1 MIRLT
6 LLDNTEK
13 EVELFDEITEND
25 NILEIDCHVPDTI
38 DRWTR
43 EDKYSNFRLQLL
55 PDNMNFPNL
64 QKFNCNHNKLTFLP
78 ENMNFPNLKYFE
90 CRYNQLTSLPD
101 NINFPN
107 LQVFDFTDN
116 KLTSLPNNMNFPN
129 LEKFYCCENKLTSL
143 PKNMNFPNLQRLYCE
158 RNELTSLPDNMN
170 FPNLQKLN
178 CSSNQLTSL
187 PNMNFPNLQ
196 RLNCK
201 QNELTS
207 LPENMNFPNLEWF
220 DCRENKIT
228 SLPKNMNFPNLQ
240 SLDCKQNELT
250 TLPDNMIFPNLKYFE
265 CEYNKLTSLPNNM
278 IFPNLDHLDCSH
290 NQLTSLP
297 NNMHFPNL
305 HHFECSHNQLTSLP
319 DNMIFPNLQRFEC
332 GHNKL
337 TSLPLCILNWR
348 NIRLIVR
355 HYNPIELSPQIARF
369 INRLR
374 AGLYNDLNVYND
386 TQNVHNSTI
395 QTSVKDSINNIT
407 TRIDLL
413 KYDKDELHR
422 LIINDNI
429 LTQLCKEQLIEYCS
443 DTTEHSLLLLTFSE
457 VLWFVLQTIHNDFSI
472 EVQNE
477 IKKILN
483 DEMKE
488 SECKCFTGRMN
499 RSVNCLNGFSSH
511 VKINIQ
517 DSEQISNIIFL
528 VKDKLES
535 TNSYTIEKHKIEV
548 EKELLERNYDI
559 KTIKTWLEYLD

>member
-6 LLDNTEK
+6 LLDNNKK
-13 EVELFDEITEND
+13 ELELFDEITEND
-25 NILEIDCHVPDTI
+25 NILEIDCHVPGTI
-38 DRWTR
+38 DCWTR

-55 PDNMNFPNL
+55 PENMNFPNL

-78 ENMNFPNLKYFE
+78 ENMNFPNLQHFE

-101 NINFPN
+101 NMNFPN

-129 LEKFYCCENKLTSL
+129 LEKFFCCENKLTSL
-143 PKNMNFPNLQRLYCE
+143 PK
-158 RNELTSLPDNMN
+158 
-170 FPNLQKLN
+170 
-178 CSSNQLTSL
+178 
-187 PNMNFPNLQ
+187 
-196 RLNCK
+196 
-201 QNELTS
+201 
-207 LPENMNFPNLEWF
+207 NMNFPNLEWF

-278 IFPNLDHLDCSH
+278 
-290 NQLTSLP
+290 
-297 NNMHFPNL
+297 HFPNL

-332 GHNKL
+332 SHNKL

-348 NIRLIVR
+348 NIRLIAS

-369 INRLR
+369 INRYRARVLNDLR

-457 VLWFVLQTIHNDFSI
+457 VQWFVLQTIHNDFSI

-483 DEMKE
+483 EEMKE

-517 DSEQISNIIFL
+517 DSEQIGNIIFL
-528 VKDKLES
+528 VKDKLEKEGRYIIEMHKEIV
-535 TNSYTIEKHKIEV
+535 SYELKERGYNDDVITEWLGFIE
-548 EKELLERNYDI
+548 
-559 KTIKTWLEYLD
+559 

>member
-6 LLDNTEK
+6 LLDNTKK
-13 EVELFDEITEND
+13 ELELFDEITEND
-25 NILEIDCHVPDTI
+25 NILEIDCHVPGTI

-55 PDNMNFPNL
+55 PENMNFPNL

-78 ENMNFPNLKYFE
+78 ENMNFPNLKHFE

-143 PKNMNFPNLQRLYCE
+143 PKNMNFPNLQKLYCE
-158 RNELTSLPDNMN
+158 LNELTSLPDNMN

-178 CSSNQLTSL
+178 CSCNKLISL
-187 PNMNFPNLQ
+187 PNMHFPNLQ
-196 RLNCK
+196 ILDCRK
-201 QNELTS
+201 NELTS
-207 LPENMNFPNLEWF
+207 LPENMNFPNLIIF
-220 DCRENKIT
+220 YFCENKLT
-228 SLPKNMNFPNLQ
+228 LLSENMNFPNLQ

-250 TLPDNMIFPNLKYFE
+250 SLPDNMIFPNLEYFE
-265 CEYNKLTSLPNNM
+265 CEYNK
-278 IFPNLDHLDCSH
+278 
-290 NQLTSLP
+290 LTSLP

-305 HHFECSHNQLTSLP
+305 HHFECS
-319 DNMIFPNLQRFEC
+319 
-332 GHNKL
+332 HNKL

-407 TRIDLL
+407 TRTDLL

-472 EVQNE
+472 EIQNE

-483 DEMKE
+483 EEMKE

-517 DSEQISNIIFL
+517 DSEQIGNIIFL
-528 VKDKLES
+528 VKDKLEKEGRYIIEMHKEIV
-535 TNSYTIEKHKIEV
+535 SYELKERGYNDDVITEWLGFIE
-548 EKELLERNYDI
+548 
-559 KTIKTWLEYLD
+559 

>member
-6 LLDNTEK
+6 LLDNTKK
-13 EVELFDEITEND
+13 ELELFDEITEND
-25 NILEIDCHVPDTI
+25 NILEIDCHVPGTI
-38 DRWTR
+38 NRWTR

-55 PDNMNFPNL
+55 PENMNFPNL

-78 ENMNFPNLKYFE
+78 ENMNFPNLKHFE

-143 PKNMNFPNLQRLYCE
+143 PKNMNFPNLQKLYCE
-158 RNELTSLPDNMN
+158 LNELTSLPDNMN

-207 LPENMNFPNLEWF
+207 LPENMNFPNLEGLN
-220 DCRENKIT
+220 CSSNQLT

-240 SLDCKQNELT
+240 SLYCKQNELT
-250 TLPDNMIFPNLKYFE
+250 SLPDNMIFPNLEYFE
-265 CEYNKLTSLPNNM
+265 CEYNKLTSLPDNM
-278 IFPNLDHLDCSH
+278 IFPNLDHLNCSH

-305 HHFECSHNQLTSLP
+305 HHFECSHN
-319 DNMIFPNLQRFEC
+319 
-332 GHNKL
+332 KL

-348 NIRLIVR
+348 NIRLIAR
-355 HYNPIELSPQIARF
+355 HNNPIELSPQIARF
-369 INRLR
+369 INRYR
-374 AGLYNDLNVYND
+374 ARLYNDLNVYND

-483 DEMKE
+483 EEMKE

-517 DSEQISNIIFL
+517 DSEQIGNIIFL
-528 VKDKLES
+528 VKDKLEKEGRYIIEMHKEIV
-535 TNSYTIEKHKIEV
+535 SYELKERGYNDDVITEWLGFIE
-548 EKELLERNYDI
+548 
-559 KTIKTWLEYLD
+559 

>member
-6 LLDNTEK
+6 LLDNTKK
-13 EVELFDEITEND
+13 ELELFDEITEND
-25 NILEIDCHVPDTI
+25 NILEIDCMGPGI

-55 PDNMNFPNL
+55 PENMNFPNL

-78 ENMNFPNLKYFE
+78 ENMNFPNLKHFE

-101 NINFPN
+101 NMNFPN

-143 PKNMNFPNLQRLYCE
+143 PKNMNFPNLQKLYCE
-158 RNELTSLPDNMN
+158 LNELTSLPDNMN

-207 LPENMNFPNLEWF
+207 LPENMNFPNLEGLN
-220 DCRENKIT
+220 CSSNQLT

-240 SLDCKQNELT
+240 SLYCKQNELT
-250 TLPDNMIFPNLKYFE
+250 SLPDNMIFPNLEYFE
-265 CEYNKLTSLPNNM
+265 CEYNK
-278 IFPNLDHLDCSH
+278 
-290 NQLTSLP
+290 LTSLP

-305 HHFECSHNQLTSLP
+305 HHFECSHNKLTSLP
-319 DNMIFPNLQRFEC
+319 NNMHFPNLHHFEC
-332 GHNKL
+332 SHNKL

-348 NIRLIVR
+348 NIRRMGL
-355 HYNPIELSPQIARF
+355 YNNPIELSPQIARF
-369 INRLR
+369 INRYR
-374 AGLYNDLNVYND
+374 ARLYNDLNVYND

-407 TRIDLL
+407 TRTDLL
-413 KYDKDELHR
+413 KYDKDELHT

-483 DEMKE
+483 EEMKE

-517 DSEQISNIIFL
+517 DSEQIGNIIFL
-528 VKDKLES
+528 VKDKLEKEGRYIIEMHKEIV
-535 TNSYTIEKHKIEV
+535 SYELKERGYNDDVITEWLGFIE
-548 EKELLERNYDI
+548 
-559 KTIKTWLEYLD
+559 

>member
-78 ENMNFPNLKYFE
+78 ENMNFPNLKHFE

-101 NINFPN
+101 NMNFPN

-116 KLTSLPNNMNFPN
+116 KLTSLPDNMNFPN
-129 LEKFYCCENKLTSL
+129 LEKFFCCENKLTSL
-143 PKNMNFPNLQRLYCE
+143 PKNMNFPNLQKLYCE
-158 RNELTSLPDNMN
+158 QNELTSLPDNMN

-178 CSSNQLTSL
+178 CSRNQLTSL

-196 RLNCK
+196 KLNCSRN
-201 QNELTS
+201 QLTS
-207 LPENMNFPNLEWF
+207 LPNMH
-220 DCRENKIT
+220 
-228 SLPKNMNFPNLQ
+228 FPNLQ

-250 TLPDNMIFPNLKYFE
+250 TLPDNMI
-265 CEYNKLTSLPNNM
+265 
-278 IFPNLDHLDCSH
+278 
-290 NQLTSLP
+290 
-297 NNMHFPNL
+297 FPNL

-332 GHNKL
+332 SHNKL

-348 NIRLIVR
+348 NIRRMGL
-355 HYNPIELSPQIARF
+355 YNNPIELSPQIARF
-369 INRLR
+369 INRYRARVLNDFR

-407 TRIDLL
+407 TRTDLL

-559 KTIKTWLEYLD
+559 KTIKTWLEYVD

>member
-6 LLDNTEK
+6 LLDNTKK
-13 EVELFDEITEND
+13 ELELFDEITEND
-25 NILEIDCHVPDTI
+25 NILEIDCHVPGTI

-55 PDNMNFPNL
+55 PENMNFPNL

-78 ENMNFPNLKYFE
+78 ENMNFPNLKHFE

-143 PKNMNFPNLQRLYCE
+143 PKNMNFPNLQKLYCE
-158 RNELTSLPDNMN
+158 LNELTSLPDNMN

-207 LPENMNFPNLEWF
+207 LPENMNFPNLEGLN
-220 DCRENKIT
+220 CSSNQLT

-240 SLDCKQNELT
+240 SLYCKQNELT
-250 TLPDNMIFPNLKYFE
+250 SLPDNMIFPNLEYFE

-305 HHFECSHNQLTSLP
+305 HHFECSHN
-319 DNMIFPNLQRFEC
+319 
-332 GHNKL
+332 KL

-348 NIRLIVR
+348 NIRRMGL
-355 HYNPIELSPQIARF
+355 YNNPIELSPQIARF
-369 INRLR
+369 INRYR
-374 AGLYNDLNVYND
+374 ARLYNDLNVYND

-517 DSEQISNIIFL
+517 DSEQIGNIIFL
-528 VKDKLES
+528 VKDKLEKEGRYIIEMHKEIV
-535 TNSYTIEKHKIEV
+535 SYELKERGYNDDVITEWLGFIE
-548 EKELLERNYDI
+548 
-559 KTIKTWLEYLD
+559 

>member
-1 MIRLT
+1 MNFPNLHEF
-6 LLDNTEK
+6 LGANNK
-13 EVELFDEITEND
+13 IT
-25 NILEIDCHVPDTI
+25 
-38 DRWTR
+38 
-43 EDKYSNFRLQLL
+43 SL

-64 QKFNCNHNKLTFLP
+64 QK
-78 ENMNFPNLKYFE
+78 
-90 CRYNQLTSLPD
+90 
-101 NINFPN
+101 
-107 LQVFDFTDN
+107 
-116 KLTSLPNNMNFPN
+116 
-129 LEKFYCCENKLTSL
+129 
-143 PKNMNFPNLQRLYCE
+143 LYCE
-158 RNELTSLPDNMN
+158 QNELTSLPDNMN

-178 CSSNQLTSL
+178 CSRNQLTSL

-278 IFPNLDHLDCSH
+278 
-290 NQLTSLP
+290 
-297 NNMHFPNL
+297 HFPNL

-332 GHNKL
+332 SHNQL

-348 NIRLIVR
+348 NIRLIAH

-407 TRIDLL
+407 TRTDLL

-559 KTIKTWLEYLD
+559 KTIKTWLEYVD